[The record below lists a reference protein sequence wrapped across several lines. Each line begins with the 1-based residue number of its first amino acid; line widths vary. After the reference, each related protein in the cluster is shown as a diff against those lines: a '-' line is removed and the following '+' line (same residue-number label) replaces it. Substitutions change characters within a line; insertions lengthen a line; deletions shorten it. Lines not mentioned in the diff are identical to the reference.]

1 MLIHSFKTN
10 RRWREFLARLRQH
23 LTHLRIFMYR
33 IIGMGWVV
41 SAIREA
47 NVGLLWELV
56 IGVRLEWKLRY
67 VLFVGGLWDMA
78 RPVG

>member
-1 MLIHSFKTN
+1 
-10 RRWREFLARLRQH
+10 
-23 LTHLRIFMYR
+23 MYR

-41 SAIREA
+41 KAIREA

-67 VLFVGGLWDMA
+67 VLFVGGRWDMA